1 MNLQFLV
8 RKTALMQSFF
18 VHLTNNVQNFIKYD
32 ILYIVVKG
40 MVSIMGREIPLKEIE
55 NTLSQYEEIDEPI
68 VVKRE
73 NKSDVVILSMKEYK
87 EKLLELDIIKHL
99 QKSEEDIENGRTVP
113 AKKVF
118 EELRAEYGY

>member
-1 MNLQFLV
+1 
-8 RKTALMQSFF
+8 
-18 VHLTNNVQNFIKYD
+18 
-32 ILYIVVKG
+32 
-40 MVSIMGREIPLKEIE
+40 MVSTMGREISLKEIE

-113 AKKVF
+113 AKNVF
-118 EELRAEYGY
+118 DELRAEYGY

>member
-1 MNLQFLV
+1 
-8 RKTALMQSFF
+8 
-18 VHLTNNVQNFIKYD
+18 
-32 ILYIVVKG
+32 
-40 MVSIMGREIPLKEIE
+40 MVSFMGREIPLKEIE

-87 EKLLELDIIKHL
+87 EKLLVLDIIKHL

-118 EELRAEYGY
+118 DELRAEYGY